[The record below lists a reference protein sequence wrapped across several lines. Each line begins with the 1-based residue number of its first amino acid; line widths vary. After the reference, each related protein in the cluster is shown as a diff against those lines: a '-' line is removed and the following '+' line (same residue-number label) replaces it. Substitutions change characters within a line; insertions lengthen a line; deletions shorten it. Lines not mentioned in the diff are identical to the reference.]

1 MHVVC
6 THLLQTHV
14 MGGGAKRLFAARE
27 RLLNGISENIT
38 AGGFIP
44 EPIVDDG
51 MCDVTEDDVRIET
64 SGACPLE
71 VSHTREEQVAEQ
83 QQALLAMES
92 ELKHA
97 PDDAVFVVTEMEMPT
112 EDDVRLEASGT
123 YPLGETHAL
132 EEQLAEQQ
140 QALLA
145 MESEL
150 KNAPDEHAPDEHAP
164 DEHAPDD
171 AVFVVTEMEMPTED
185 DVRLEASGTYPL
197 GETHALEE
205 QLAEQQQ
212 ALLAMETEGAQF
224 DFSELHSGVSK
235 RREDD
240 ESDGADNMLYDPVLN
255 AFYDPVA
262 GKFYRVKK

>member
-145 MESEL
+145 ME
-150 KNAPDEHAPDEHAP
+150 
-164 DEHAPDD
+164 
-171 AVFVVTEMEMPTED
+171 
-185 DVRLEASGTYPL
+185 
-197 GETHALEE
+197 
-205 QLAEQQQ
+205 
-212 ALLAMETEGAQF
+212 TEGAQF